1 MTAEE
6 ARQCLEA
13 RNGGPMDGAIVD
25 LILNTLGTRV
35 IDLMNLLRV
44 LKAKIN
50 DTKQV
55 EMYLQTKISDTMIN
69 VNIAIGSHPKMLDLL
84 MELDRKNELR
94 PDQAMDILGVSD
106 FNTLKSMKSLLAR
119 TWLISFDRVENKLTF
134 DGPLVRKAFTEWK
147 KEKKGRC
154 R

>member
-1 MTAEE
+1 MEMY
-6 ARQCLEA
+6 L
-13 RNGGPMDGAIVD
+13 
-25 LILNTLGTRV
+25 
-35 IDLMNLLRV
+35 
-44 LKAKIN
+44 
-50 DTKQV
+50 QV

-134 DGPLVRKAFTEWK
+134 DGPLVRKAFAEWK
-147 KEKKGRC
+147 KEKKGR
-154 R
+154 RR